1 MTSDNHFRRLW
12 DLGYRRLV
20 PIVPPGAPLSERSS
34 LFKRLHAA
42 KPDDARGKVPGV
54 KWADGTWSGFDW
66 VPHEA
71 TEADLDRWNAMGAGV
86 GVKTGDN
93 QILIDADTRNEDRA
107 RIIRDTINEVL
118 GFVPPVRIGQYPKAG
133 YLGRTDP
140 GFVYSRV
147 EFGERDERGR
157 LQERVEILSE
167 GRQFVAV
174 GIHPKTGKPYKWPKG
189 MPAAADVP
197 YIPADKLRR
206 ILELLAERL
215 PAASPVITE
224 GAGSSDV
231 DQATLRGNIET
242 VREAVEAIRNTSEQF
257 PSRESYRDFGYAIKA
272 ACGPEHE
279 AEALTLFLDWCA
291 RWEDGDNDM
300 DVARADWGR
309 MKGPFRRG
317 ASWLYELAGF
327 DRGRQVAERFFDPNV
342 FSTADSIFPQE
353 PAAPSRKF
361 KFLPFDEAADTA
373 LDDHGAPL
381 IKGLLDQGAMTIMYG
396 PSNVGKTFVAMDLA
410 YHIAAGL
417 DYAGLKTAQGCVIY
431 VAAEGGRGAK
441 RRVRALRDK
450 FKGVDVQFLLLP
462 ASIDLRRPDA
472 DLKPLISAIQE
483 LGVPVLLIV
492 VDTLSRAMA
501 GGDENSSVDM
511 GHIVTHFDAL
521 RAHTSAHLL
530 IVHHSGKN
538 IAAGA
543 RGHSLLRAATDTEIE
558 IGEGVIEVTKQR
570 DLDKSW
576 SSGFALDVR
585 TLGVDRDG
593 DPITSC
599 TVRLVGRDSAE
610 VARATE
616 RESSVV
622 ADVTDMDDGEGVT
635 AEDVSGAF
643 EARGDKMS
651 VSAARAML
659 KNLVSKNLIAKA
671 GRGKWKAL
679 QPSGAKSYNS
689 ESVKVAENASATL
702 ISYDVSNGQVA
713 ESGRPSGRSVF
724 S

>member
-1 MTSDNHFRRLW
+1 MPDDNHFRRLW

-20 PIVPPGAPLSERSS
+20 PIVPPDAPLSERSS
-34 LFKRLHAA
+34 LYKRLHAA

-107 RIIRDTINEVL
+107 RIIRDTLNEVL

-231 DQATLRGNIET
+231 DQAALRGNIKT

-291 RWEDGDNDM
+291 RWEDGDNDL

-342 FSTADSIFPQE
+342 FSAADSIFPQD
-353 PAAPSRKF
+353 PAAPAKSFRF
-361 KFLPFDEAADTA
+361 TPFSLAASTA
-373 LDDHGAPL
+373 LSSAAKPL
-381 IKGLLDQGAMTIMYG
+381 IKGVLDQGAMCVLYG
-396 PSNVGKTFVAMDLA
+396 ESNAGKTFVAMDIS
-410 YHIAAGL
+410 YHVARGL
-417 DYAGLKTAQGCVIY
+417 DWAGRRVAAFPVLY
-431 VAAEGGRGAK
+431 VAAEGGQGARK
-441 RRVRALRDK
+441 RAAALATRYGDAPD
-450 FKGVDVQFLLLP
+450 FHFLLSPINL
-462 ASIDLRRPDA
+462 LRADA
-472 DLKPLISAIQE
+472 DLAPLIESVRSFDQSF
-483 LGVPVLLIV
+483 GLIV
-492 VDTLSRAMA
+492 IDTLSRAMA
-501 GGDENSSVDM
+501 GGDENASTDM
-511 GHIVTHFDAL
+511 GAMVKHLDAL
-521 RAHTSAHLL
+521 RHATGAHLMV
-530 IVHHSGKN
+530 VHHSGKDR
-538 IAAGA
+538 AKGA

-558 IGEGVIEVTKQR
+558 VVNREIVVTKQR
-570 DLDKSW
+570 DLDGSF
-576 SSGFALDVR
+576 SSAFDLDVV
-585 TLGVDRDG
+585 TLGVDGDG
-593 DPITSC
+593 DPVTSC
-599 TVRLVGRDSAE
+599 TIRLVKRDSAT
-610 VARATE
+610 VVGLTE
-616 RESSVV
+616 KECEAVKC
-622 ADVTDMDDGEGVT
+622 VTELDAFNDDPAQGVT
-635 AEDVSGAF
+635 AEDVSAWYEGRG
-643 EARGDKMS
+643 EAMS
-651 VSAARAML
+651 ISGARAVL
-659 KNLVSKNLIAKA
+659 KRLVSKNCITKI
-671 GRGKWKAL
+671 GRGRWI
-679 QPSGAKSYNS
+679 PVNS
-689 ESVKVAENASATL
+689 QVDEVASKVAS
-702 ISYDVSNGQVA
+702 
-713 ESGRPSGRSVF
+713 SVF
-724 S
+724 E